1 MKRYYIAIFLFLNT
15 SIGFAQQNKIVLK
28 LIDSNTQQPVIGT
41 LVLNTNNG
49 KKTVSNNFGEVTFIH
64 TENATITFKISNV
77 NYDEKIVH
85 TNTST
90 LIYLKPMVH
99 NYDEIVVSASKKPE
113 KITQSP
119 ALINVISKKNIANIA
134 APNVIDLYSKI
145 QGMEFIKTGVNTYTL
160 NARGFNSAF
169 NGKLLQ
175 FVDGRNS
182 NVPGALGIPMG
193 NMTSTIKEDIER
205 IEVVV
210 GPNSALYGPNAHS
223 GVVNIITKDPFKTP
237 GLNTAVTIG
246 NQQTKSVRFRWA
258 SILNSKIAYKISGE
272 YTMSENFIYTDS
284 VYVGGGDYGLPTNHI
299 NERNPNNT
307 LKNIRLDG
315 SIHYKINSHYL
326 LILNAGYSKNAFLL
340 PNNLGRHQIND
351 WTNYF
356 IQAKITSTFNYFQ
369 INYAKS
375 DLDAKNLISY
385 TRDYYNRINSN
396 ITDPSNPNFI
406 KFGRLNEMDAEK
418 FASRPGNS
426 FYDNANRLIVEYQR
440 NFLIPTRKINIIGN
454 ISYQQ
459 DNPNTKGTTIL
470 DDSIPY
476 QVKQIGIA
484 FQIEKQFNNNWNL
497 FFATRIDNHNKF
509 GWFFAPKISLLKK
522 INPNSSIRISYS
534 QANAAPIIGFQRAS
548 IFGSLFGN
556 IDGIT
561 YIPQGADINDPTQF
575 KKIEPLQIETIKTI
589 EIGYK
594 GFLQKKLYIDADCY
608 LSVSKNFVSPAISLP
623 GRIYKLGDYIIPIT
637 KLSTAGTTNDAGILG
652 NNANF
657 LSYLNFGDVA
667 SYGFDIGLKY
677 ICSENIQTFLKYSW
691 FGSNIKDSAHIHNDA
706 NRDGFVSKEE
716 TSLNAPAHRITWQLL
731 IDNFLVNKLNMEFGI
746 RWLPEYDFY
755 SGNQIATAD
764 GAGKRGIV
772 YGGINPINNQPRYYL
787 KNFNQ
792 GPLGGFTTL
801 DLSFL
806 YNLNKN
812 ISFAISATNLLDTKQ
827 TEFVGVASIGRLVF
841 IDFRFHF

>member
-1 MKRYYIAIFLFLNT
+1 
-15 SIGFAQQNKIVLK
+15 
-28 LIDSNTQQPVIGT
+28 SNTHQPVIGA
-41 LVLNTNNG
+41 LVLNIITG
-49 KKTVSNNFGEVTFIH
+49 KKTISNNLGEVSFIN
-64 TENATITFKISNV
+64 TENLNLIFKISNI
-77 NYDEKIVH
+77 NYDEKIIQ
-85 TNTST
+85 TNSSSEIFLNPT
-90 LIYLKPMVH
+90 LH

-134 APNVIDLYSKI
+134 APNVVDLYSKI
-145 QGMEFIKTGVNTYTL
+145 QGMEFIKTGVNSYTL

-175 FVDGRNS
+175 FVDGRYS
-182 NVPGALGIPMG
+182 NVPGALSIPMG
-193 NMTSTIKEDIER
+193 NMVSTIKEDIDK

-237 GLNTAVTIG
+237 GFTTAITIG

-258 SILNSKIAYKISGE
+258 SILNKQFAYKISGE
-272 YTMSENFIYTDS
+272 YTLSENFIYTDS
-284 VYVGGGDYGLPTNHI
+284 VYVGGADYGIPANHI

-315 SIHYKINSHYL
+315 SIHYKINTHFL
-326 LILNAGYSKNAFLL
+326 LVLNAGYSKNAFLL

-385 TRDYYNRINSN
+385 TRDYYNRVNSN
-396 ITDPSNPNFI
+396 ITDPNNPNFI
-406 KFGRLNEMDAEK
+406 KFGRLTEIDAEK

-426 FYDNANRLIVEYQR
+426 FYDNANRLIAEYQR
-440 NFLIPTRKINIIGN
+440 NFLIPTHKINIIGN

-459 DNPNTKGTTIL
+459 DNPNTKGTIIL

-476 QVKQIGIA
+476 QITQIGIA

-497 FFATRIDNHNKF
+497 FFATRVDNHNKF
-509 GWFFAPKISLLKK
+509 GWLLAPKISILKK
-522 INPNSSIRISYS
+522 INAQSSFRISYS
-534 QANAAPIIGFQRAS
+534 QANAAPIIVFQKAS
-548 IFGSLFGN
+548 VFGSLFG
-556 IDGIT
+556 DVEGIT
-561 YIPQGADINDPTQF
+561 YIPQGANINNPSQF
-575 KKIEPLQIETIKTI
+575 KTIEPLQVETIKTI

-594 GFLQKKLYIDADCY
+594 GFLNKKLYIDADCY
-608 LSVSKNFVSPAISLP
+608 LSASKNFVSPAVSIP
-623 GRIYKLGDYIIPIT
+623 GRIYKLGDYIIPIS
-637 KLSTAGTTNDAGILG
+637 KLSTAGTTNEAGILG

-657 LSYLNFGDVA
+657 LSYLNYGDVT
-667 SYGFDIGLKY
+667 SLGFDIGLKY
-677 ICSENIQTFLKYSW
+677 IFSENIQTFLKYSW
-691 FGSNIKDSAHIHNDA
+691 FGSGIIDSTHIHNDA
-706 NRDGFVSKEE
+706 NRDGYVSKEE
-716 TSLNAPAHRITWQLL
+716 SALNAPAHRITWQL
-731 IDNFLVNKLNMEFGI
+731 IMDNFLIKHLNMEIGI

-755 SGNQIATAD
+755 SGNQIATSD
-764 GAGKRGIV
+764 GAGKRGVV

-792 GPLGGFTTL
+792 GPLGGFKTV

-806 YNLNKN
+806 YSLNKH
-812 ISFAISATNLLDTKQ
+812 ISVAFSATNLLDTKQ
-827 TEFVGVASIGRLVF
+827 TEFVGVPSIGRLLYV
-841 IDFRFHF
+841 DFRFQF